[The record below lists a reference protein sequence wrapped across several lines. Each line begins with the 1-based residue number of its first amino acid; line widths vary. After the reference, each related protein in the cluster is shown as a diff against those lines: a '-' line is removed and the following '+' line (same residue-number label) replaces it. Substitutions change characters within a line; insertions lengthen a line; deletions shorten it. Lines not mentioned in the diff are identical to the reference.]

1 MFLQARFRL
10 LLLAL
15 GLRGSLLR
23 GGVLLLNVFQ
33 LLLHCYQLGG
43 NHFRSLV
50 VLGGL
55 LRVLRRV
62 RQLQCT
68 LGLRLVVLLRL
79 NQAVHLHLQ
88 LGFMANDFCSVIRNL
103 LVLLLRSLN
112 GLLDLHLRISVLINL
127 LIEGTHHVLPALA
140 EGVSH
145 YLLLWT

>member
-1 MFLQARFRL
+1 M
-10 LLLAL
+10 
-15 GLRGSLLR
+15 
-23 GGVLLLNVFQ
+23 
-33 LLLHCYQLGG
+33 
-43 NHFRSLV
+43 
-50 VLGGL
+50 
-55 LRVLRRV
+55 RVLRRV
-62 RQLQCT
+62 RQLQRT

-140 EGVSH
+140 EGISH
-145 YLLLWT
+145 YLLLWS